1 MNEKLL
7 LLERSVEADL
17 AAIEH
22 LHAALGDSA
31 PEAGD
36 PQEALIVA
44 AYRLHNLYN
53 AYENVFQS
61 IAAAFENEVNP
72 DAGWHSQ
79 LLQRMR
85 LDLHP
90 VRPAVI
96 DDAAYTALDELRRFR
111 HLFRSAYGIELD
123 GERLAL
129 VYRKATALRGVFPP
143 QIETFLGFVRG
154 LRDSDS

>member
-1 MNEKLL
+1 MSEKLL
-7 LLERSVEADL
+7 LLERSVETDL
-17 AAIEH
+17 AAIEK
-22 LHAALGDSA
+22 LHDALRDAAPRVADS
-31 PEAGD
+31 
-36 PQEALIVA
+36 QEALIVA

-53 AYENVFQS
+53 AYENVFQA
-61 IAAAFENEVNP
+61 IAAAFENEVDP

-96 DDAAYTALDELRRFR
+96 DESAYEALDELRRFR

-129 VYRKATALRGVFPP
+129 VHRKAVKLREVFPP
-143 QIETFLGFVRG
+143 QVETFLEFVRG
-154 LRDSDS
+154 LRQSES